1 MWEKINENF
10 KIFRKE
16 FVFTDIQ
23 SGAVAE
29 DKSWYASAVSLMW
42 KVLIGVVLLAYLTFF
57 LVSFDNIP
65 TFEELENPTYNQASL
80 ILDNQGSTFGKL
92 YNENR
97 EFITYDSLSP
107 NLLNCLLSTEDLRF
121 YQHSGIDFLAL
132 MRVGVKT
139 ILLGNDGSGGG
150 RRFRNN

>member
-1 MWEKINENF
+1 MWEKIKENF
-10 KIFRKE
+10 RIFREE

-80 ILDNQGSTFGKL
+80 ILDNHGSTFGKL

-97 EFITYDSLSP
+97 EFI
-107 NLLNCLLSTEDLRF
+107 
-121 YQHSGIDFLAL
+121 
-132 MRVGVKT
+132 
-139 ILLGNDGSGGG
+139 
-150 RRFRNN
+150 